1 MRWGVLIPVL
11 FAGQCVVSHSKVR
24 TVSAWLAQVVLAL
37 GFAAAALGKLAG
49 NPHWIERFRGYG
61 YSPRFLVLIG
71 VLEAAGAVGLLIAP
85 VAGYA
90 AIGLFA
96 IMTGATCTHLAN
108 REASQL
114 WRPLL
119 FMALLSV
126 VIYIRRP
133 WPLKQRTP

>member
-1 MRWGVLIPVL
+1 MLIPAL
-11 FAGQCVVSHSKVR
+11 FASQCVVSHSKVR
-24 TVSAWLAQVVLAL
+24 TISAWLTQIVLAL

-49 NPHWIERFRGYG
+49 NPHWIQRFRGYG
-61 YSPRFLVLIG
+61 YSPRFLLLIG

-90 AIGLFA
+90 AIGLFG
-96 IMTGATCTHLAN
+96 IMIGATCTHLAN
-108 REASQL
+108 HEASQL

-133 WPLKQRTP
+133 WPSKQRSL